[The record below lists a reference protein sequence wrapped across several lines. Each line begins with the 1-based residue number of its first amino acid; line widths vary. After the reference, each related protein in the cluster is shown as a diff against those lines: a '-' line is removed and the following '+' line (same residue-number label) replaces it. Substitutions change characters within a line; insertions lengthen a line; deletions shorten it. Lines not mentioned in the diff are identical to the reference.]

1 MTSSIISLISLM
13 HPIITAQLIDILL
26 SVNYDNKKGA

>member
-1 MTSSIISLISLM
+1 MTSSIISLVSLM

-26 SVNYDNKKGA
+26 AGNYDNKKGA